1 MEVGTSA
8 PPKTVFLDSNYVIY
22 LSLFIKLCTTTAD
35 DPANPSVLD
44 KRTLARHGIN
54 KNQLEMGRLKDGK
67 RLFDY
72 LESEAQKGSEII
84 TSKFCELEFLHL
96 LLERQAD
103 KNLLSAGVP
112 FRLRCKKHGLLYL
125 NSLEPTDYA
134 EVTHEYEQ
142 FKDKLSEHGI
152 EVKILEE
159 TGEYQRQIA
168 ETAKIVMGNIM
179 IDVPDAIV
187 YAAAVTAEA
196 DEILSTDETLR
207 TITNHLRNPSAEPW
221 ISIASNFIQK
231 LIEQN
236 VSLAEISDFKLPE
249 AKKLRLHC

>member
-1 MEVGTSA
+1 MEAGTSA
-8 PPKTVFLDSNYVIY
+8 PSETVFLDSNYIIY
-22 LSLFIKLCTTTAD
+22 LSLFIKLCVTIGD

-44 KRTLARHGIN
+44 RRALARHGIN
-54 KNQLEMGRLKDGK
+54 KSLLEMGRLKDGK
-67 RLFDY
+67 KLFDY
-72 LESEAQKGSEII
+72 LTKEAQKGSEIV
-84 TSKFCELEFLHL
+84 TSRFCELEFLHL

-112 FRLRCKKHGLLYL
+112 LRLRSKKHGLLYL

-134 EVTHEYEQ
+134 EVTLEYEQ

-159 TGEYQRQIA
+159 TGEYERQIV

-187 YAAAVTAEA
+187 YASAVTAEA
-196 DEILSTDETLR
+196 DKILSTDEALI

-221 ISIASNFIQK
+221 ISIARSFIQK

-236 VSLAEISDFKLPE
+236 VSLVEVSDLKLPT
-249 AKKLRLHC
+249 ANKL